1 MGRWGLSAGGG
12 VWGGGGLEA
21 EKGLDDGRGGGRTG
35 GDRGGRSE

>member
-12 VWGGGGLEA
+12 VWGVGGVEV
-21 EKGLDDGRGGGRTG
+21 EKCLDGRGGGRTG